1 MGHGVDA
8 GEGRRMG
15 QPHSPALSQLAG
27 RWLRGV
33 TTAGFVPGPR
43 ARARQ
48 ALEDVLDQVIAAV
61 RAEPFDPAAGHRIGT
76 ELVRLRMSAPEVLG
90 VTVEV
95 LGEHLPG
102 LVGDVAGDAQS
113 RVLRLLGQLASGFA
127 TEQRRIAVAAA
138 EQINSAYRK
147 HWHGQHTN
155 LQEKLRRAALHDAR
169 TGLPNR
175 AGLAEYL
182 AAAAARPDP
191 ARVGICLLSIDRFAD
206 INDALGHEHG
216 VRLLQA
222 AATRLGVLA
231 TERRCF
237 LAHTADD
244 QFTLAVAD
252 TTDADEL
259 AKTADLAIRT
269 LRSPVVIDG
278 HDLRL
283 AVTAG
288 IVEAPAGTQPEGWL
302 RDAHL
307 ALQGARRDRREY
319 GVFDP
324 DRAAQDLRRQRLA
337 AIMPAALEL
346 GEFVPHFQ
354 PLYRLGD
361 RGIVGVE
368 ALARWHLPDG
378 TVLGP
383 QHFITLA
390 EQTGLIQALG
400 RHLLEQA
407 CRRAVAWRA
416 HHPGLLLSVNLSP
429 WQLSDPGLLGDVENT
444 LRATGLPATNLQ
456 LEITESAAVEDHH
469 DALNGLADLG
479 IRLAID
485 DLGTGYSAVADLP
498 DLPISGVKL
507 AAELLPRDATDHV
520 RRTILGS
527 LIDLCHALG
536 IRVTGEGIETPAHER
551 LLREL
556 GCDYGQ
562 GFLFARP
569 VTADEIT
576 CLLTRPV
583 AG

>member
-1 MGHGVDA
+1 MGHPDS
-8 GEGRRMG
+8 R
-15 QPHSPALSQLAG
+15 ALSELAG

-33 TTAGFVPGPR
+33 TNAGFVPGPR

-48 ALEDVLDQVIAAV
+48 ALEDLLRQVIAAV

-76 ELVRLRMSAPEVLG
+76 ELVRLRMSAPDVLG
-90 VTVEV
+90 VTVQV
-95 LGEHLPG
+95 LGEHLPAV
-102 LVGDVAGDAQS
+102 VGDVEGDANP
-113 RVLRLLGQLASGFA
+113 RVLRLLGQLATGFA
-127 TEQRRIAVAAA
+127 TEQRRTAVAAA

-155 LQEKLRRAALHDAR
+155 LQEKLRRAALHDVR

-182 AAAAARPDP
+182 AAAAARPD
-191 ARVGICLLSIDRFAD
+191 AGRVGICLLSIDRFAD
-206 INDALGHEHG
+206 INDALGHDHG

-222 AATRLGVLA
+222 AAIRLGALA
-231 TERRCF
+231 TERSYF

-244 QFTLAVAD
+244 QFTFAVAD

-259 AKTADLAIRT
+259 AKAADQAIRT

-288 IVEAPAGTQPEGWL
+288 IVEAPAAGTQPEGWL

-307 ALQGARRDRREY
+307 ALQGARQDRREY
-319 GVFDP
+319 GIFDP
-324 DRAAQDLRRQRLA
+324 DRAAQDMRRQRLA
-337 AIMPAALEL
+337 AVMPAALEL

-354 PLYRLGD
+354 PLYRLSD

-407 CRRAVAWRA
+407 CRRAVAWRTR
-416 HHPGLLLSVNLSP
+416 HPGLLLSVNLSP
-429 WQLSDPGLLGDVENT
+429 WQLSDPGLLMDVETT
-444 LRATGLPATNLQ
+444 LRSTGLPATNLQ

-469 DALNGLADLG
+469 DALRRLADLG

-485 DLGTGYSAVADLP
+485 DLGTGYSAIADLP
-498 DLPISGVKL
+498 NLPISSVKL
-507 AAELLPRDATDHV
+507 AAELLPRDAGDHI

-536 IRVTGEGIETPAHER
+536 IRVTGEGIETPEHED

-569 VTADEIT
+569 ATADD
-576 CLLTRPV
+576 LTRLLGRPS